1 MVHSTKKWFMK
12 KNYLKKG
19 CFLRAK
25 SFMRQARCKKEY
37 SEQRKYWGICKK
49 NDRKSDARIIE
60 CSLSKQILTHSSI
73 EAGREIMKLLTIGS
87 SKYISLK
94 SSGYTTKLRDIGGLD
109 SKYLKNVHLIIM
121 KIIFPRSYILYFKK
135 IQ

>member
-1 MVHSTKKWFMK
+1 MK

-25 SFMRQARCKKEY
+25 SFMRQARCKKEC

-60 CSLSKQILTHSSI
+60 YSISKQILTHSSI

-109 SKYLKNVHLIIM
+109 SKYLRRM
-121 KIIFPRSYILYFKK
+121 FT
-135 IQ
+135 